1 MEPISAVLVAPT
13 ADRKSP
19 PSSFGATFRAA
30 VAGAAD
36 GLAAASGLLAPFAP
50 AGMVLAGAVRGAS
63 QGLATGA
70 RASATSAGAG
80 IGTAAGTAGAAAG
93 AAGIATGAAGTGDAF
108 EAARLLQ
115 QEGQSFNLKYLE
127 LQERLQRETREFTAV
142 SNVMKVRHDAA
153 RAAIQNV
160 Q

>member
-1 MEPISAVLVAPT
+1 MEPITSVIVAPT
-13 ADRKSP
+13 ADRKTA
-19 PSSFGATFRAA
+19 PSSFGATLRAA
-30 VAGAAD
+30 AAGAAD
-36 GLAAASGLLAPFAP
+36 GLAAASGLLAPLAP
-50 AGMVLAGAVRGAS
+50 AGMVLAGAIRGVA
-63 QGLATGA
+63 QA
-70 RASATSAGAG
+70 
-80 IGTAAGTAGAAAG
+80 TAGAVRSSPSGGLGSGG
-93 AAGIATGAAGTGDAF
+93 ATSGTADGF

-127 LQERLQRETREFTAV
+127 LQERMQRETREFTAV